1 MSRYDALSPLGL
13 AVLDSI
19 QPHSRHSPIAL
30 GDILRAHPAASADIP
45 NALQALINARL
56 ISSMTHTL
64 NGITRAVFWPTGL
77 KHVTATGV
85 NLMSKRPE
93 SGASTLL
100 RAILAHGPVT
110 GADLAM
116 KSGIAAKNIDAILD
130 SPNTRDVIVT
140 RIGFCTERGRKLK
153 HYMTRTQAEE
163 WDARE
168 GAAEADAPAAHVMST
183 PDAKQF
189 EAEIPLNESG
199 EDLPPPANAGLLA
212 SVSAMLMEKVDQ
224 LEEMVE
230 TLRNNITDMLNDWTD
245 IRQQLDVS
253 THEEAMQAIAQM
265 QNAFDAAV
273 DINAGKLHTESV
285 IHTLRNDIAAAHLII
300 AEVAE
305 RLGVDDYLGIPS
317 ALDELLSM
325 EAHAPALPGQLAMV
339 ASYSL
344 ARDVAEST
352 VSKLETVQPGR
363 LARDVEYFDPYVN
376 EQEAAQIVLR
386 MVNEEDASTILLVRV
401 LGEAMRPPAQF
412 NRRIAPPMSVL
423 RGMPEAA

>member
-1 MSRYDALSPLGL
+1 
-13 AVLDSI
+13 
-19 QPHSRHSPIAL
+19 
-30 GDILRAHPAASADIP
+30 
-45 NALQALINARL
+45 
-56 ISSMTHTL
+56 
-64 NGITRAVFWPTGL
+64 
-77 KHVTATGV
+77 
-85 NLMSKRPE
+85 
-93 SGASTLL
+93 
-100 RAILAHGPVT
+100 
-110 GADLAM
+110 
-116 KSGIAAKNIDAILD
+116 
-130 SPNTRDVIVT
+130 
-140 RIGFCTERGRKLK
+140 
-153 HYMTRTQAEE
+153 
-163 WDARE
+163 
-168 GAAEADAPAAHVMST
+168 MST